1 MQRFD
6 YCKARGCDTMI
17 QWATTPAGKT
27 VAVDAVPITSS
38 QDERAIRHRKA
49 PLYTLAEGRLTSH
62 GNASVAF
69 SSARNQPL
77 FISHFATCEKRDQFR
92 RAK

>member
-1 MQRFD
+1 MQNFD
-6 YCKARGCDTMI
+6 VCKGCGEVI
-17 QWATTPAGKT
+17 QWALTPAGRS
-27 VAVDAVPITSS
+27 VCVDGEAITSS
-38 QDERAIRHRKA
+38 QDPRAIRHRTT

-69 SSARNQPL
+69 SAARNQPL
-77 FISHFATCEKRDQFR
+77 YIAHFATCEKRDQFR